1 MQSRTPPLRQELQ
14 QGSQAPQK
22 QHAIPKNRLAA
33 RLSAISLAMIV
44 AGFSASALAVGKLE
58 GQIRDNASQQPLAGA
73 TVTLKELNLSQQAG
87 RDGRFF
93 FVGVQDGDYT
103 LVVNYLGAMPLEH
116 SVSIRDKQ
124 TTLQDINLSSQDVEH
139 IRVVGQQ
146 GALSKSMNRQR
157 GADNVLSVV
166 SADVLGNFPDSN
178 ISESLQ
184 RVPGLSIE
192 RDQGEGRFV
201 RVRGMAPDYNSV
213 SMNGTRLPSPESDRR
228 AVALDVVPS
237 DLLQSV
243 EVSKTL
249 TPDMDADA
257 LGGAIEVKSLSAF
270 DRDDTYL
277 NLNAEASQDTLTDN
291 TNPKLAASYSDI
303 FADKL
308 GVAIGASWYNRDF
321 GSDNV
326 ETGGKWEFAGDNG
339 FEDATL
345 ESIDARDYEINRER
359 LGIGVNFDYR
369 PSDDTDLYLRT
380 LYSEFDDTETR
391 NSAKTKW
398 KSPQQA
404 NALSQ
409 GKTTRSLK
417 SRTENQNI
425 TSFVLG
431 GQTRF
436 ERWTFDYQASHSTAS
451 AEKPRDIAGAD
462 FVAKIDNTG
471 FSNTKQPQIIAP
483 EDYFQNANFELDE
496 IEIAASKAED
506 TINSGQLD
514 LTRQLTLADYSVE
527 LKTGVKLSRRD
538 KSNRED
544 IWIYSDLGD
553 QGVSDEDLLLSQYAG
568 NELDYGLGRFGSGID
583 ATPLWQ
589 LIDSLDA
596 DSNRDDIESTINDFD
611 ISEDINAAYLM
622 GHIDIDKLRILT
634 GLRFEQNQ
642 WDSSGYGYDGA
653 KGEFIDIN
661 HSRDEDHW
669 LPALHLTYRY
679 SDNTV
684 LRAAWTNTLVR
695 PTFGQLAPG
704 YLLEEDDG
712 DIDLTFGNPQLK
724 SLESMNFDLSLEH
737 YFGNIGLISAG
748 LFYKDIDN
756 FIYQADLAGRGDYV
770 DAHSAV
776 TFVNGD
782 SADIYGLEL
791 SYVQEFNFLPEPFN
805 ALVLNSNLTYTDSS
819 AKISWLEDGQ
829 LLSRDIPMPSQS
841 DLTANLSLGY
851 ENSYAS
857 VWLSAAYKSEYLQE
871 VTELSDERYDLYQD
885 NHLQWDFV
893 AKAHLTS
900 NLTLYFKGVNL
911 TDEPYYSYTG
921 ESSYNAQYEAYGRT
935 FQLGVQYTN
944 Y

>member
-1 MQSRTPPLRQELQ
+1 MQFRTP
-14 QGSQAPQK
+14 
-22 QHAIPKNRLAA
+22 
-33 RLSAISLAMIV
+33 LSAITLAIMA
-44 AGFSASALAVGKLE
+44 AGFSANALAVGKLE
-58 GQIRDNASQQPLAGA
+58 GHVRDISSQQPLPGA
-73 TVTLKELNLSQQAG
+73 SVTIKELNLSQQAG

-93 FVGVQDGDYT
+93 FVGIADGQYT
-103 LVVNYLGAMPLEH
+103 LVVNYLGAAPMEQK
-116 SVSIRDKQ
+116 VQIEDKQ
-124 TTLQDINLSSQDVEH
+124 TTQVDMSLSSQDLEH
-139 IRVVGQQ
+139 IKVVGQQ

-213 SMNGTRLPSPESDRR
+213 SMNGARLPSPESDRR

-277 NLNAEASQDTLTDN
+277 NLSAEASQDSLTDN

-303 FADKL
+303 FGDNF
-308 GVAIGASWYNRDF
+308 GVAIGTSWYNRDF

-326 ETGGKWEFAGDNG
+326 ETGGDWDFADDSGFDNAG
-339 FEDATL
+339 LNSVDQ
-345 ESIDARDYEINRER
+345 RDYEINRER

-369 PSDDTDLYLRT
+369 PTDDTDLYLRT

-398 KSPQQA
+398 GSAQQEGE
-404 NALSQ
+404 LSQ

-431 GQTRF
+431 GETRF
-436 ERWTFDYQASHSTAS
+436 ERWTLDYQASHSTAS
-451 AEKPRDIAGAD
+451 AEKPQDIAGAK
-462 FVAKIDNTG
+462 FVAKINDTG
-471 FSNTKQPQIIAP
+471 FTDSKTPQLIAP
-483 EDYFQNANFELDE
+483 ESYYQAENFELDE
-496 IEIAASKAED
+496 IEIADSKAKD
-506 TINSGQLD
+506 TLNSAQLD
-514 LTRQLTLADYSVE
+514 FTRQLSLGDYPAQV
-527 LKTGVKLSRRD
+527 KTGVKISRRD
-538 KSNRED
+538 KTNRED
-544 IWIYSDLGD
+544 IWIYSDFSD
-553 QGVSDEDLLLSQYAG
+553 QGVSDDALILSQYTG
-568 NELDYGLGRFGSGID
+568 NEVDYSLGSFGPGIN
-583 ATPLWQ
+583 AASIWQ
-589 LIDSLDA
+589 LLNGLDA
-596 DSNRDDIESTINDFD
+596 DSNRDEIESTINDFD
-611 ISEDINAAYLM
+611 ITEDVNAGYLM
-622 GHIDIDKLRILT
+622 GHVDIDKLRILT
-634 GLRFEQNQ
+634 GLRFEQNK
-642 WDSSGYGYDGA
+642 WDSKGYGYDGVND
-653 KGEFIDIN
+653 EFINIEND
-661 HSRDEDHW
+661 RDEDHW

-679 SDNTV
+679 TDNTV
-684 LRAAWTNTLVR
+684 LRGAWTNTLVR

-704 YLLEEDDG
+704 YLREEDDG
-712 DIDLTFGNPQLK
+712 DIDLTFGNPDLK

-737 YFGNIGLISAG
+737 YFGNIGLVSAG

-756 FIYQADLAGRGDYV
+756 FIYKADLAGRGDYI

-776 TFVNGD
+776 TFVNGN
-782 SADIYGLEL
+782 SAHIFGIEL
-791 SYVQEFNFLPEPFN
+791 SYVQEFSFLPEPFN
-805 ALVLNSNLTYTDSS
+805 GLVLNSNLTYTDSE
-819 AKISWLEDGQ
+819 ANISWIDEGSE
-829 LLSRDIPMPSQS
+829 LSRDIPMPSQS
-841 DLTANLSLGY
+841 DITANLSLGY

-871 VTELSDERYDLYQD
+871 VTELDDARYDLYED
-885 NHLQWDFV
+885 SHLQWDFV
-893 AKAHLTS
+893 AKAHLTTQ
-900 NLTLYFKGVNL
+900 LTLYFKGVNL
-911 TDEPYYSYTG
+911 TDEPYYSYAG
-921 ESSYNAQYEAYGRT
+921 NSDYNAQYEAYGRT

>member
-1 MQSRTPPLRQELQ
+1 MIIRPHLGVPL
-14 QGSQAPQK
+14 SV
-22 QHAIPKNRLAA
+22 
-33 RLSAISLAMIV
+33 ISLALMA
-44 AGFSASALAVGKLE
+44 AGFSSSALAVGKLE
-58 GQIRDNASQQPLAGA
+58 GQIRDNMSQPLAGA

-93 FVGVQDGDYT
+93 FVGVLDGDYT
-103 LVVNYLGAMPLEH
+103 LVVNYLGAAPVETN
-116 SVSIRDKQ
+116 VTIQDKQ
-124 TTLQDINLSSQDVEH
+124 TTQRIVSINSQEIEH
-139 IRVVGQQ
+139 MRVMGQQ

-157 GADNVLSVV
+157 GADNVLNVV
-166 SADVLGNFPDSN
+166 NADVLGNFPDSN

-277 NLNAEASQDTLTDN
+277 SLSAEASQDSLTDN

-303 FADKL
+303 FADQL
-308 GVAIGASWYNRDF
+308 GLAIGASWYNRDF

-326 ETGGKWEFAGDNG
+326 ETGGKWAYAGDEG
-339 FEDATL
+339 YEDAAL

-359 LGIGVNFDYR
+359 LGIGINLDYR
-369 PSDDTDLYLRT
+369 PSDDTDWYLRS
-380 LYSEFDDTETR
+380 LYSEFDDTESR
-391 NSAKTKW
+391 NSTKTKW
-398 KSPQQA
+398 KSAQQEDE
-404 NALSQ
+404 LSQ

-436 ERWTFDYQASHSTAS
+436 DRWTFDYQASHSTAS
-451 AEKPRDIAGAD
+451 ADKPRDIAGTD
-462 FVAKIDNTG
+462 FVAKIDDTG

-483 EDYFQNANFELDE
+483 DDYYLSENFELDE
-496 IEIAASKAED
+496 IEIATSKADD
-506 TINSGQLD
+506 TINSLQLD
-514 LTRQLTLADYSVE
+514 LSRQLTLGGYSTE
-527 LKTGVKLSRRD
+527 LKMGIKASRRD
-538 KSNRED
+538 KTNRED
-544 IWIYSDLGD
+544 VWIYSDLSD
-553 QGVSDEDLLLSQYAG
+553 QGVADDALLMSQYATG
-568 NELDYGLGRFGSGID
+568 ELDYSLGRFGEGIN
-583 ATPLWQ
+583 ASPLWS

-622 GHIDIDKLRILT
+622 GHMDIGKLRVLT
-634 GLRFEQNQ
+634 GLRLEQTQ
-642 WDSSGYGYDGA
+642 WDAKGYGFDGA
-653 KGEFIDIN
+653 QNAFIDITHDRN
-661 HSRDEDHW
+661 EDHW
-669 LPALHLTYRY
+669 LPALHLTYRH
-679 SDNTV
+679 SENTV

-712 DIDLTFGNPQLK
+712 DIDLAFGNPALK
-724 SLESMNFDLSLEH
+724 SLESMNLDISLEH
-737 YFGNIGLISAG
+737 YFGNIGLVSAG
-748 LFYKDIDN
+748 MFYKDISH
-756 FIYQADLAGRGDYV
+756 FIYQADVAGRGEYV

-776 TFVNGD
+776 TYVNGD
-782 SADIYGLEL
+782 NADIYGVEL
-791 SYVQEFNFLPEPFN
+791 NYVQEFSFLPEPFN

-819 AKISWLEDGQ
+819 ARISWIDDGE
-829 LLSRDIPMPSQS
+829 LGSRDIPMPSQS
-841 DLTANLSLGY
+841 DVTANLSLGY
-851 ENSYAS
+851 ENTYAS
-857 VWLSAAYKSEYLQE
+857 LWLSAAYKSEYLQE
-871 VTELSDERYDLYQD
+871 VTELNDKRYDLYED

-900 NLTLYFKGVNL
+900 SLTLYFKGVNL
-911 TDEPYYSYTG
+911 TDEPYYSYAG
-921 ESSYNAQYEAYGRT
+921 NNAYNAQYEAYGRT
-935 FQLGVQYTN
+935 FQLGVQYSN

>member
-1 MQSRTPPLRQELQ
+1 MIIRPHLGVPL
-14 QGSQAPQK
+14 SV
-22 QHAIPKNRLAA
+22 
-33 RLSAISLAMIV
+33 ISLALMA
-44 AGFSASALAVGKLE
+44 AGFSSSSLAVGKLE
-58 GQIRDNASQQPLAGA
+58 GQIRDNMSQPLAGA

-93 FVGVQDGDYT
+93 FVGVKDGDYT
-103 LVVNYLGAMPLEH
+103 LVVNYLGAATVETNVTIQDRQTTQRI
-116 SVSIRDKQ
+116 VSI
-124 TTLQDINLSSQDVEH
+124 NSQEIEH
-139 IRVVGQQ
+139 MRVMGQQ

-157 GADNVLSVV
+157 GADNVLNVV
-166 SADVLGNFPDSN
+166 NADVLGNFPDSN

-277 NLNAEASQDTLTDN
+277 SLSAEVSQDSLTDN

-303 FADKL
+303 FADQL
-308 GVAIGASWYNRDF
+308 GLAIAASWYNRDF

-326 ETGGKWEFAGDNG
+326 ETGGKWAYAGDG
-339 FEDATL
+339 GYEDAAL

-359 LGIGVNFDYR
+359 LGIGINLDYR
-369 PSDDTDLYLRT
+369 PSDDTDWYLRS
-380 LYSEFDDTETR
+380 LYSEFDDTESR
-391 NSAKTKW
+391 SSAKTKW
-398 KSPQQA
+398 KSAQQEDE
-404 NALSQ
+404 LSQ
-409 GKTTRSLK
+409 GKTTRSFK

-436 ERWTFDYQASHSTAS
+436 DRWTFDYQASHSTAT
-451 AEKPRDIAGAD
+451 ADKPRDIAGAN
-462 FVAKIDNTG
+462 FVAKIDDTG

-483 EDYFQNANFELDE
+483 NDYYLSENFELDE
-496 IEIAASKAED
+496 IEIATSKADD
-506 TINSGQLD
+506 TINSLQLD
-514 LTRQLTLADYSVE
+514 LSRQLTLGGYSTE
-527 LKTGVKLSRRD
+527 LKTGIKASRRD
-538 KSNRED
+538 KTNREEV
-544 IWIYSDLGD
+544 WIYSDLSD
-553 QGVSDEDLLLSQYAG
+553 QGVADDALLMNQYATG
-568 NELDYGLGRFGSGID
+568 ELDYSLGRFGEGIN
-583 ATPLWQ
+583 ASPLWS

-596 DSNRDDIESTINDFD
+596 ENNRDDIESTINDFD

-622 GHIDIDKLRILT
+622 GHMDIGKLRVLT
-634 GLRFEQNQ
+634 GLRFEQTQ
-642 WDSSGYGYDGA
+642 WDAKGYGFDGA
-653 KGEFIDIN
+653 QNAFIDITHDRN
-661 HSRDEDHW
+661 EDHW
-669 LPALHLTYRY
+669 LPALHLTYRQ
-679 SDNTV
+679 SENTV

-704 YLLEEDDG
+704 YLLEEEDG
-712 DIDLTFGNPQLK
+712 DIDLTFGNPALK
-724 SLESMNFDLSLEH
+724 SLEAMNLDISLEH
-737 YFGNIGLISAG
+737 YFGNIGLVSAG
-748 LFYKDIDN
+748 MFYKDISH
-756 FIYQADLAGRGDYV
+756 FIYQADVAGRGEYV

-782 SADIYGLEL
+782 NADIYGVEL
-791 SYVQEFNFLPEPFN
+791 NYVQEFSFLPEPFN

-819 AKISWLEDGQ
+819 ARISWIDDGE
-829 LLSRDIPMPSQS
+829 LDSRDIPMPSQS

-851 ENSYAS
+851 ENTYAS
-857 VWLSAAYKSEYLQE
+857 LWLSAAYKSEYLQE
-871 VTELSDERYDLYQD
+871 VTELNDERYDLYED

-900 NLTLYFKGVNL
+900 SLTLYFKGVNL

-921 ESSYNAQYEAYGRT
+921 NNAYNAQYEAYGRT
-935 FQLGVQYTN
+935 FQLGVQYSN